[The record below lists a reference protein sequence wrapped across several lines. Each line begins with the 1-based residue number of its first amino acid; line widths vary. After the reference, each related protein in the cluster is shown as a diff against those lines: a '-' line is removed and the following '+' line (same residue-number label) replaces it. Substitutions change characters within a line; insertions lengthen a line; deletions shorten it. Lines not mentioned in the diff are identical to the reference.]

1 MYNIFISFISQV
13 TKRGIFISN
22 FKYENPEAE
31 IIELQ
36 EILKKNVSQF

>member
-13 TKRGIFISN
+13 TKCRIFISN
-22 FKYENPEAE
+22 FRFENPEAE
-31 IIELQ
+31 IIKLQ